1 MTELLNQR
9 LKEGDTDLF
18 SELFRQTH
26 PRLMGY
32 CHLFVKNKRDAEDIV
47 QECFLGL
54 WKNRQ
59 KIDLHKSV
67 ESLLFVSVRN
77 RCLNYLKEH
86 SRYSFDALHDGV
98 IANELQYLYQIDFAE
113 KKELSL
119 EEQLVEALKK
129 AIEELPARKK
139 EIIIKNKLQG
149 MKQKEIAGELG
160 ISVKA
165 VEKHLHEAKLELKL
179 KLDNQFPS
187 LSILIYFLLHS
198 Q

>member
-1 MTELLNQR
+1 MAKLLNR
-9 LKEGDTDLF
+9 KLKEGDTDSF

-32 CHLFVKNKRDAEDIV
+32 CHLFVKDKRDTEDIV

-54 WKNRQ
+54 WKNRH
-59 KIDLHKSV
+59 KIDPHKSV

-86 SRYSFDALHDGV
+86 SRYSFDSLQDGIV
-98 IANELQYLYQIDFAE
+98 PNELQYLYQVDFTE
-113 KKELSL
+113 KKEMSI
-119 EEQLVEALKK
+119 EEQLITALKK
-129 AIEELPARKK
+129 AIDELPERKK
-139 EIIIKNKLQG
+139 EILIKSKILG
-149 MKQKEIAGELG
+149 LKQKEISEELG
-160 ISVKA
+160 ISLKT